1 MVGRETILKKEIKT
15 AMEEKQF
22 VLHYQPQ
29 IEIASG
35 RLVGA
40 EALLR
45 WKHPS
50 LGILGPASFISAAEE
65 IGIINSIGQWVIH
78 ETCRQAVCWQA

>member
-1 MVGRETILKKEIKT
+1 MVGREAILKKEIKN

-40 EALLR
+40 EALLH
-45 WKHPS
+45 WKHLS

-65 IGIINSIGQWVIH
+65 IGIINSIGQWTIH
-78 ETCRQAVCWQA
+78 ETCRQAVCWQV

>member
-1 MVGRETILKKEIKT
+1 MVGREAILKKEIKT
-15 AMEEKQF
+15 AMKEKQF
-22 VLHYQPQ
+22 LLHYQPQ

-40 EALLR
+40 EALLH

-50 LGILGPASFISAAEE
+50 LGILGPASFILAAEE
-65 IGIINSIGQWVIH
+65 IELINSIGQWTIH
-78 ETCRQAVCWQA
+78 ETCRQAVCWQV

>member
-1 MVGRETILKKEIKT
+1 MVGREAILKEEIKT

-65 IGIINSIGQWVIH
+65 IGIINSIGQWTIH
-78 ETCRQAVCWQA
+78 ETCRQAVCWQV